1 VPETTEAVFLVH
13 TLELSIKLSDETDFE
28 GVLWDISLVCR
39 EQVVSKPL
47 LDTEESLRAYA
58 SSW

>member
-1 VPETTEAVFLVH
+1 MFSFLEH

-47 LDTEESLRAYA
+47 LDTGESPRAYA